1 MRLFF
6 GILFILIGV
15 MVFTGSFQW
24 DIFVNALDNLFQAW
38 PFIFV
43 LIGFS
48 VLSKIKGLHWL
59 KYFHALLAIAFF
71 LFLFLWPS
79 KNVTEAKIAH
89 MPVDVLLTEEYQDYS
104 IEIKGNAY
112 GFFITEATETSAKRI
127 TGEIAGY
134 QEGFRIEQ
142 FKNVLSIGLDES
154 NPGNFFRPETN
165 RINLVLPQGYTY
177 RVIATGGVIEA
188 DLMLDEVSLSALDI
202 KGVAITIKGNVNPS
216 KTPLLVWLE
225 CFVLKAGFLI
235 PGTAT
240 WSAKWDSGI
249 KNLDIDNRLREE
261 YTDPNINF
269 RVNSGILN
277 FELRGRFEEDR

>member
-134 QEGFRIEQ
+134 KKVF
-142 FKNVLSIGLDES
+142 VLNSSKTSYRSDW
-154 NPGNFFRPETN
+154 TN
-165 RINLVLPQGYTY
+165 RIPAIFSVLRPTES
-177 RVIATGGVIEA
+177 T
-188 DLMLDEVSLSALDI
+188 
-202 KGVAITIKGNVNPS
+202 
-216 KTPLLVWLE
+216 WF
-225 CFVLKAGFLI
+225 CLK
-235 PGTAT
+235 
-240 WSAKWDSGI
+240 
-249 KNLDIDNRLREE
+249 
-261 YTDPNINF
+261 
-269 RVNSGILN
+269 GILTGSSR
-277 FELRGRFEEDR
+277 RGASLKLI